1 MKAIFLLVSIIFFQA
16 VIAGAAGS
24 IYDIP
29 LKDIDG
35 KDTSLKPYQGKV
47 LLIVNVASRCGFTPQ
62 YTALEAIYQKY

>member
-1 MKAIFLLVSIIFFQA
+1 MKILILLAVVLIFQ
-16 VIAGAAGS
+16 VISAGAADS

-47 LLIVNVASRCGFTPQ
+47 CS
-62 YTALEAIYQKY
+62 